1 MVRQLTSAV
10 AILVALNGPAFAQ
23 KAEIQKANATWIT
36 LFNKADFAGIG
47 LLYMKDAVALPSD
60 ASMVKGREAI
70 AAMWKELGAKV
81 SDPILNT
88 LEVKRLGPTAAREG
102 TFQLKTKGQNPQE
115 LSGKYVVIWEKEN
128 GTWKLSTD
136 IWNSGQ

>member
-1 MVRQLTSAV
+1 
-10 AILVALNGPAFAQ
+10 
-23 KAEIQKANATWIT
+23 
-36 LFNKADFAGIG
+36 
-47 LLYMKDAVALPSD
+47 
-60 ASMVKGREAI
+60 MVKGREAI